1 MGHTPASPSS
11 FRKDQIV
18 SDQFENRADHVSA
31 PATRCVAVMPDDGV
45 VMTPI
50 PKGLYVGTGGDVSI
64 EPAGGGGPV
73 TLANV
78 PDGYVLPVRPRIV
91 RATGT
96 SAAAIVALF

>member
-1 MGHTPASPSS
+1 M
-11 FRKDQIV
+11 
-18 SDQFENRADHVSA
+18 SDDFQNRADQVSA
-31 PATRCVAVMPDDGV
+31 PATRCAAVTPHDGDALS
-45 VMTPI
+45 MI

-78 PDGYVLPVRPRIV
+78 PGGSILPVRARIV

-96 SAAAIVALF
+96 TAADIVALY